1 MSTIN
6 TLRGPVDTAQLG
18 RTLMH
23 EHVAIRTPG
32 IAENWPELWD
42 EDGCTVT
49 AQQKLAALE
58 SRGIGT
64 IVDLTTADMGRD
76 MHYLQRV
83 AAETSLN
90 IVLATGVYWIV
101 PRYWWNRSSDA
112 LAAVFVKDITEG
124 IQGTPIKAGIIKL
137 ASDRE
142 REGVNA
148 LNEMC
153 LRAGAR
159 AHRRTGVPIAT
170 HNNPPELGREQQRV
184 FREEGVDLSRIVIG
198 HVGDTTDTGYLK
210 ELMDNGSYIGMDRF
224 GLDAILSF
232 EDRVNTV
239 ATLCQEGY
247 AERMVLSHD
256 ASCCLDWMADRRAV
270 DERLPN
276 WHFNHIPD
284 QVVPALL
291 ARGVSQGQV
300 DQMLIDNPRTIF
312 ERQEP
317 Y

>member
-1 MSTIN
+1 MPAIN
-6 TLRGPVDTAQLG
+6 TLHGPVDTTALG

-32 IAENWPELWD
+32 IGENWPELWD
-42 EDGCTVT
+42 EDGCTVS
-49 AQQKLAALE
+49 AKQKFTALE
-58 SRGIGT
+58 ARGIGT

-76 MHYLQRV
+76 MHYLERV
-83 AAETSLN
+83 AAETRLN

-101 PRYWWNRSSDA
+101 PRYWWNRDSDS
-112 LAAVFVKDITEG
+112 LAAVFVKDITQG
-124 IQGTPIKAGIIKL
+124 IQGTQTKAGIIKL
-137 ASDRE
+137 ASDKE

-184 FREEGVDLSRIVIG
+184 FRDEGVDLSRIVIG
-198 HVGDTTDTGYLK
+198 HVGDTTDTAYLK
-210 ELMDNGSYIGMDRF
+210 ELMDNGSYAGMDRF
-224 GLDAILSF
+224 GLDAVLSF

-239 ATLCQEGY
+239 VQLCREGY
-247 AERMVLSHD
+247 AERIVLSHD
-256 ASCCLDWMADRRAV
+256 ASCCLDWMVDRRAV

-284 QVVPALL
+284 QVVPALI
-291 ARGVSQGQV
+291 ARGVTQGQV
-300 DQMLIDNPRTIF
+300 DQMLIHNPRTIF
-312 ERQEP
+312 ERQDP